1 MISVSQVVPG
11 GFRTVLQAVN
21 AAPEGAT
28 ISVAPGRYRENLVLI
43 RDVTIVAEDGPGTVT
58 FSSDVGAVLEVAAA
72 VALSGIELRGSDP
85 EQAPVVVGSGRLVM
99 VECAVRG
106 DSWAAAHAHGSGSL
120 VLRDSHVSNPA
131 GAGVVVTSRAGSA
144 VHNSTFEDLGTSAV
158 VVAERGL
165 LDVRGSTVRKS
176 GGNGFY
182 LSGNAEFTAA
192 DSGIVD
198 CGDKPAVAVEDHAT
212 AVLRRISVRETAGIG
227 FFLKTTCPVE
237 LTECT
242 VEDSAAE
249 AFLAEGTGRLAL
261 RGCEVRR
268 SARHGMR
275 FSGAATATLQSC
287 RMSDVGGTG
296 AIVEDMSTVE
306 CDGLEV
312 RACGESGLQLTSK
325 QESVWQR
332 LMVREC
338 AHNGIVIHG
347 ADVRFEALEVERAQ
361 RTGLELAADAH
372 VLLRGCTVRGA
383 GGAGVTVS
391 GGTLTA
397 EDGDLHG
404 CGGDGVLLADGASG
418 VLTRCR
424 IRESTGHGIQVAATA
439 KTRMTDCELLGNDG
453 DGIRVATDRE
463 VVVRDCSLR
472 DNGGAGLRQ
481 QVVSTSITFEN
492 TRSSG
497 NGFADAFGTSHA
509 VPAVAPAEHAAPG
522 GGKSVERPPAE
533 ELQALVG
540 LENVKREVATL
551 VNLNRMAKLRE
562 EAGLS
567 APPMSR
573 HLVFAGA
580 PGTGKTTVARLYG
593 AILAELGVLES
604 GHLVEVARADLVAQI
619 VGGTAIK
626 TTEAFRE
633 AIGGVLFIDE
643 AYTLSSQSGGTGPD
657 FGREA
662 IDTLVKLMEDHRDE
676 AVVIVAGYSREM
688 ADFLA
693 TNPGLESRFSR
704 TIEFSNYSAEELV
717 TIVRQQC
724 SRHDYQLDERAA
736 ELLVRYFDDM
746 PKDATFGNGRTAR
759 KTFELI
765 VDQQAS
771 RLAAS
776 PSVAMSDLT
785 RLLPDDLAFAQPAP
799 SRNALAD
806 ESRRSPDSRAAEAR

>member
-11 GFRTVLQAVN
+11 GFRTVRQAVH

-28 ISVAPGRYRENLVLI
+28 ISVAPGRYRENLVLT
-43 RDVTIVAEDGPGTVT
+43 RDVTIVAEDGPGTVLIG
-58 FSSDVGAVLEVAAA
+58 SDTGVVVEVAAA
-72 VALSGIELRGSDP
+72 VALSGIELEGTDA
-85 EQAPVVVGSGRLVM
+85 EQAPVVVGAGRLVM

-106 DSWAAAHAHGSGSL
+106 DSWAAAFAHGTGGL
-120 VLRDSHVSNPA
+120 VLRDSLLSNPS
-131 GAGVVVTSRAGSA
+131 GAGVVVTSRAGSS

-182 LSGNAEFTAA
+182 LSGHAEFTAV
-192 DSGIVD
+192 DSGIAD

-212 AVLRRISVRETAGIG
+212 AVLRRISVRDAAGLG
-227 FFLKTTCPVE
+227 FFLKTTGLVD
-237 LTECT
+237 LTECA
-242 VEDSAAE
+242 VEGSAAE
-249 AFLAEGTGRLAL
+249 AFLAEGTGRLSL
-261 RGCEVRR
+261 RDCDVRR
-268 SARHGMR
+268 SARYGMR
-275 FSGAATATLQSC
+275 FAGTATAVLQDC
-287 RMSDVGGTG
+287 RVSDVEGTG
-296 AIVEDMSTVE
+296 VAVEERSTVE
-306 CDGLEV
+306 FHGLEV
-312 RACGESGLQLTSK
+312 RACRDDGVQLSSKEEAVLHGLAI
-325 QESVWQR
+325 R
-332 LMVREC
+332 DC
-338 AHNGIVIHG
+338 AHNGIVVRG
-347 ADVRFEALEVERAQ
+347 ANARFEALEVERAQ
-361 RTGLELAADAH
+361 RAALEVVADGHA
-372 VLLRGCTVRGA
+372 LLRGCVVRAA
-383 GGAGVTVS
+383 GGPGIAVS

-404 CGGDGVLLADGASG
+404 CGGDGVVLADGASG

-424 IRESTGHGIQVAATA
+424 IRAGGGHGVHIAAAA
-439 KTRMTDCELLGNDG
+439 KARMSDCELHGNDG
-453 DGIRVATDRE
+453 DGIRVATDRD

-472 DNGGAGLRQ
+472 ENGGSGLRQ
-481 QVVSTSITFEN
+481 QVVSTSIAVEN
-492 TRSSG
+492 ISSSG
-497 NGFADAFGTSHA
+497 NGVADTFGTAQA
-509 VPAVAPAEHAAPG
+509 VPAAAVPAEPAAPRSG
-522 GGKSVERPPAE
+522 RAAENVPAE

-551 VNLNRMAKLRE
+551 VNLNRMAKLRV

-626 TTEAFRE
+626 TTEAFRT

-643 AYTLSSQSGGTGPD
+643 AYTLSAQSGGTGPD

-704 TIEFSNYSAEELV
+704 TIEFPNYSAAELV

-724 SRHDYQLDERAA
+724 SRHDYRLDERAA
-736 ELLVRYFDDM
+736 ELLLRYFDEM

-765 VDQQAS
+765 VDHQAS

-776 PSVAMSDLT
+776 PAVATSDLT
-785 RLLPDDLAFAQPAP
+785 QLLPEDMAFAQPIP
-799 SRNALAD
+799 SRSTA
-806 ESRRSPDSRAAEAR
+806 AAEGADVGR